1 MNLKRRDERRQRHRG
16 ELPSRWSDIL
26 QAAALSLAMALLV
39 VTVLIPSEGSIPDGA
54 AAPLAAGW
62 CLLLVVWAASLF
74 LSAEPI
80 VRIGWTEVAGVAFV
94 GWYSMAAVLSLGET
108 NGRFALNAHWLVLSY
123 GLAVFLLRQLIHSLA
138 LVRSLL
144 AAMIWLATLLAALG
158 LFQYF
163 YSMPRQRLEYERSLA
178 AQTASQPASGEAA
191 SGETAKSPLREL
203 FDNRVRSVEPL
214 GTFALTNSLAGFIAP
229 WLIATLALCLACD
242 DWSKHRRLLLGL
254 GACLLLLAACLVLT
268 KSRSA
273 FLATAIGLG
282 LVTLYGRGSG
292 LWPLWRPDWRLPAAA
307 AGIAV
312 LLGLGAVFLGGLD
325 REVLSEA
332 PKSVLYRLE
341 YWQATARM
349 IADYPLLGCG
359 PGNFQEV
366 YATYKLPQASETVA
380 DPHNF
385 LLEIWATAGTPAL
398 LLFLLLVVAFIYD
411 LLNARPQPRKYSEPV
426 APAFELVFGGA
437 LLGLLVGPWISA
449 ALGLPLGVLDDSF
462 PLPVVW
468 LLGGL
473 LLAATWWTVRPWC
486 AIGYGSLP
494 ALIIPQIVLVINLL
508 AAGAFVF
515 PGVISTLLVL
525 VPAALVFVELSAA
538 ATGPFFQGSRDDSAS
553 LPLAIRLS
561 HGVCGAVLG
570 SAALLTVTCLYTAYY
585 PVFQGQSALAE
596 ALYALEQR
604 RYADAEPQ
612 AIVAAKADSLSP
624 EPWRLLTE
632 LRLARWEARRQ
643 NSDWDSFLQ
652 AADTFQTL
660 NPRHHLAWFERGK
673 WLLVA
678 WKKDDNREHLEQ
690 ALAAFRQA
698 VKHFPNKALY
708 HAQLAWTL
716 HLAGDDENARLAADA
731 AWKLD
736 QQMPHREQRLAR
748 QHVIDPTNTPT
759 STGLERSETAE
770 QTVQSL
776 RTAPVEKTP

>member
-16 ELPSRWSDIL
+16 EQPTRWSDIL
-26 QAAALSLAMALLV
+26 QAAALALAVTLLV
-39 VTVLIPSEGSIPDGA
+39 ITLLIPSEGSIPDGA
-54 AAPLAAGW
+54 SAPLAAGW

-80 VRIGWTEVAGVAFV
+80 VRIGWTEIAGVAFV
-94 GWYSMAAVLSLGET
+94 GWYSLAAVLSLGET

-123 GLAVFLLRQLIHSLA
+123 GIAVFLLRQLIHSLA

-144 AAMIWLATLLAALG
+144 AGMIWLATLLAALG
-158 LFQYF
+158 LYQYF
-163 YSMPRQRLEYERSLA
+163 YSMPRQREEYERTVA
-178 AQTASQPASGEAA
+178 AQTAAQPA

-203 FDNRVRSVEPL
+203 FDNRVRSVEPI
-214 GTFALTNSLAGFIAP
+214 GTFALTNSLAGFLAP
-229 WLIATLALCLACD
+229 WLIATLAVCLACG
-242 DWSKHRRLLLGL
+242 DWSRHRSFLMGMA
-254 GACLLLLAACLVLT
+254 GCLLLLSACLILT

-273 FLATAIGLG
+273 FLATAIGLV
-282 LVTLYGRGSG
+282 LITLYGRGNG
-292 LWPLWRPDWRLPAAA
+292 LWPGWRPDWRLPAAA

-325 REVLSEA
+325 WEVLSEA
-332 PKSVLYRLE
+332 PRSVLYRLE

-398 LLFLLLVVAFIYD
+398 LLFVLLVVAFIYD
-411 LLNARPQPRKYSEPV
+411 LLNAKPPRRTFSEPL

-449 ALGLPLGVLDDSF
+449 ALGLPLVS
-462 PLPVVW
+462 LPVVW

-473 LLAATWWTVRPWC
+473 LLLAAWWTVRPWC
-486 AIGYGSLP
+486 TTGNVSLP
-494 ALIIPQIVLVINLL
+494 ALIIPQVVLAINLL

-525 VPAALVFVELSAA
+525 APAALVFVELSAA
-538 ATGPFFQGSRDDSAS
+538 ANWQSYQGLRDDSAA
-553 LPLAIRLS
+553 LPLAIRLPHLVS
-561 HGVCGAVLG
+561 GAVLCA
-570 SAALLTVTCLYTAYY
+570 SALLTVVCLYTAYY

-612 AIVAAKADSLSP
+612 AIVAARADSLSP
-624 EPWRLLTE
+624 EPWRLLSE

-643 NSDWDSFLQ
+643 ASDWDSFLQ
-652 AADTFQTL
+652 AADTFQAL

-678 WKKDDNREHLEQ
+678 WKKDDNRDRLDQ

-716 HLAGDDENARLAADA
+716 HLAGDDENARLAAEN

-736 QQMPHREQRLAR
+736 QQMPHREQRLDR
-748 QHVIDPTNTPT
+748 QHVIDPANTPN
-759 STGLERSETAE
+759 SPGLERSETAE

-776 RTAPVEKTP
+776 RTAPVEKAP